1 MSVLRIDRKG
11 VVLGAAIITHVL
23 DNGPE
28 EHAGAKVVCRRCL
41 TYIGGVEM
49 ACIDGQALE
58 EVVETKS
65 KMLA

>member
-23 DNGPE
+23 DNGTE
-28 EHAGAKVVCRRCL
+28 EQAGAEVVCRRCL

-49 ACIDGQALE
+49 ACVDGQALE
-58 EVVETKS
+58 TVIETKS